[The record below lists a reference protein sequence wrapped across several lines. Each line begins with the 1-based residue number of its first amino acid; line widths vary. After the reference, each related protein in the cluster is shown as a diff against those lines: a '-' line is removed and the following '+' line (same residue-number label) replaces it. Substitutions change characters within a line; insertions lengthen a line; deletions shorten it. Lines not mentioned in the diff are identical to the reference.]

1 MTGNINDMTSGL
13 TEGQKGSAL
22 GLSAYFIWGGFP
34 LYFKA
39 ISSVP
44 ASEIVAHRIIWSAV
58 FLLLF
63 IAVNG
68 KGKQFAATLRDRR
81 ALAVLVLTTLLISV
95 NWFTFIT
102 AVASGNVLESSL
114 GYFINPLVSV
124 FLGFMFLRERL
135 TKRQWASIVLAA
147 VGVTIQTVMLGK
159 VPVVSLILAFTFG
172 LYGLVRKAA
181 KVPAVKGLAVEM
193 ILLSPLMLI
202 YMAYLFSNG
211 RAHFLSGDTRI
222 DVLLVLAGLV
232 TSIPLILYGAALSH
246 MRLSTLGIMQYIVPT
261 AHFIW
266 AVFAFGEKFTMAHMI
281 SFGFIW
287 AGLVLYTS
295 ESLGVM
301 KLKPATQAA
310 GQVSDS
316 RQEAEG
322 RSSATEN

>member
-1 MTGNINDMTSGL
+1 MTKGI
-13 TEGQKGSAL
+13 TESQRGAAL
-22 GLSAYFIWGGFP
+22 GLSAYLIWGGFP

-63 IAVNG
+63 IAVTG
-68 KGKQFAATLRDRR
+68 AGKQFAATLRDRR
-81 ALAVLVLTTLLISV
+81 ALAVLALTTLLISV

-102 AVASGNVLESSL
+102 AVAAGNVLESSL
-114 GYFINPLVSV
+114 GYYINPLVSV
-124 FLGFMFLRERL
+124 LLGFVFLRERL
-135 TKRQWASIVLAA
+135 TTWQWVSIILAA
-147 VGVTIQTVMLGK
+147 TGVTIQTVMLGK

-172 LYGLVRKAA
+172 LYGLVRKMA

-193 ILLSPLMLI
+193 ILMSPLMLI
-202 YMAYLFSNG
+202 YMAYLFINSK
-211 RAHFLSGDTRI
+211 AHFLSGDTRI

-266 AVFAFGEKFTMAHMI
+266 AVFAFGEKFTTGHMI

-287 AGLVLYTS
+287 AGLILYTS

-310 GQVSDS
+310 GQVSGD
-316 RQEAEG
+316 RG
-322 RSSATEN
+322 